1 MARQI
6 IIRRVPLILLC
17 RLEKQTSRMM
27 LARKCWLFGSLGGN
41 SRSRSVLGITCYWCL
56 RLENQGSERH
66 IDSKWCSLWQ
76 RSRAVEKIAMIVEDW
91 VVAESLS
98 MLRELLIKLVATTW
112 MLLSGSVWLLTL
124 LLLGKTIRK
133 VRLCSLGVWRSTKS
147 HDLMKLLLLNHCCL
161 ESSYFD
167 IPSLWSNLVQC

>member
-6 IIRRVPLILLC
+6 IIRRVPHILLC

-124 LLLGKTIRK
+124 LLLGKLLGKYDCVVWGYGDRRRAMTWWNCC
-133 VRLCSLGVWRSTKS
+133 CSIIVVWRVATSIS
-147 HDLMKLLLLNHCCL
+147 RP
-161 ESSYFD
+161 FD
-167 IPSLWSNLVQC
+167 RT